1 MIIVSQDK
9 ETIVNFNVSFSA
21 YIREKYDY
29 DKNETIGY
37 NIFVKHFEDVEFLG
51 TYKTKERAKEVL
63 QEIIKTHKISES
75 YKYTRDVGLQ
85 SALTADI
92 EMRNLILFR
101 YEMPEE

>member
-9 ETIVNFNVSFSA
+9 RSIVNFEKVKIININRSDLREIEA
-21 YIREKYDY
+21 YFNCDEVKSND
-29 DKNETIGY
+29 
-37 NIFVKHFEDVEFLG
+37 NILLG
-51 TYKTKERAKEVL
+51 TYETEERAKEVL

>member
-9 ETIVNFNVSFSA
+9 EKIVNFDKISCI
-21 YIREKYDY
+21 YINKPDNCFVYEIIA
-29 DKNETIGY
+29 DKGN
-37 NIFVKHFEDVEFLG
+37 EDVASILLG
-51 TYKTKERAKEVL
+51 EYYSAKRTEEVL

-101 YEMPEE
+101 YEMPEK

>member
-9 ETIVNFNVSFSA
+9 EVIINFDNVENIWINNPLIKDEDKFE
-21 YIREKYDY
+21 IRAESYSNNMLIGEY
-29 DKNETIGY
+29 ETQ
-37 NIFVKHFEDVEFLG
+37 
-51 TYKTKERAKEVL
+51 ERAKEIL

-101 YEMPEE
+101 YEMPKE